1 MINNANN
8 VEASFSAIK
17 KETFMKVFNLFG
29 KIVATVFAFLTLGLG
44 LLTLANHTSAQ
55 AEVKYLTVKQSD
67 FTVESFGKIGNYYQI
82 ACEWGKVQ

>member
-1 MINNANN
+1 
-8 VEASFSAIK
+8 
-17 KETFMKVFNLFG
+17 MKVFKLFG

-67 FTVESFGKIGNYYQI
+67 YTVESFVTMTNY
-82 ACEWGKVQ
+82 